1 MRRPLTRGPRQGRQ
15 PCPAYPLNAAF
26 RLPRTALRRPQTVSG
41 RYFHNIKSSLPV
53 PQERVHPAATA
64 HVNGT
69 LYHNASFANYLR
81 QQRGYQTAIFGKVR
95 GPQTADCAPLHTSG
109 G

>member
-1 MRRPLTRGPRQGRQ
+1 LCKLS
-15 PCPAYPLNAAF
+15 CPSSLQSLIPQ
-26 RLPRTALRRPQTVSG
+26 QTVSG

-53 PQERVHPAATA
+53 PQKKVHPAASA

-81 QQRGYQTAIFGKVR
+81 QQRGYQTALFGKVR
-95 GPQTADCAPLHTSG
+95 
-109 G
+109 